1 MTSWSNDETVALINT
16 YRDKWY
22 SLRRSNLRATDW
34 QEVADAVA
42 GHCTG
47 NPPKT
52 SVQCQHKM
60 EKLRKRY
67 RAELQNV
74 GDFNYSKSL
83 HKYSSSWIYFKLMYY
98 LESGVYCSDPSVNR
112 VDRNKQNIPLHDLHC
127 NRIKHGVTMPLD
139 KRYHGGSTGS
149 RIKIRDS
156 DVIQPSI
163 THKKV
168 SSLDNDFSPPIRG
181 KYGLRKRYQGDS
193 IRSRI
198 KIRDSDLMQ
207 PSISHKKVSSLD
219 NDFSSPIGGK
229 YWSRKN
235 RSGQNG
241 LGGVYSE
248 KVSSLDDFP
257 SRIGG
262 KYGSGGVY
270 SGGEKRKDEGEGV
283 EGSDGGD
290 VMDEMMCAIERLGDR
305 FEKMERVK
313 MDMTRELESL
323 RMKMERKRAE
333 MVIETQR
340 KVWDL
345 SVEMVMEKKNKKIK
359 EMGIP
364 GL

>member
-1 MTSWSNDETVALINT
+1 MTTSWSNDETVALINT

-22 SLRRSNLRATDW
+22 SLRRSKLRATDW
-34 QEVADAVA
+34 QEVADAVV

-83 HKYSSSWIYFKLMYY
+83 HKYSSSWIYFKLMYC
-98 LESGVYCSDPSVNR
+98 LESGDYCSDPSVNR
-112 VDRNKQNIPLHDLHC
+112 VNRNKQDIPLYDLHC
-127 NRIKHGVTMPLD
+127 NGIKHGVTLPLN

-149 RIKIRDS
+149 RIS
-156 DVIQPSI
+156 
-163 THKKV
+163 HKKV
-168 SSLDNDFSPPIRG
+168 SSLDYDFSPPIGG
-181 KYGLRKRYQGDS
+181 KYGSRKQCQGDS
-193 IRSRI
+193 TGSRI

-207 PSISHKKVSSLD
+207 PSISHKKASSLD
-219 NDFSSPIGGK
+219 NDFSLPTGGK
-229 YWSRKN
+229 YGPRKN

-257 SRIGG
+257 SPIGG
-262 KYGSGGVY
+262 KYESGGVY
-270 SGGEKRKDEGEGV
+270 SGGGKRKDEGEGV

-290 VMDEMMCAIERLGDR
+290 VMDEMMCAIERLGDG

-323 RMKMERKRAE
+323 RMKMERKRTE

-345 SVEMVMEKKNKKIK
+345 FVEKVMEKNNKKIK
-359 EMGIP
+359 GMGKP

>member
-1 MTSWSNDETVALINT
+1 MTTSWSNDETVALINT

-22 SLRRSNLRATDW
+22 SLRRSKLRATDW
-34 QEVADAVA
+34 QEVADAVV

-83 HKYSSSWIYFKLMYY
+83 HKYSSSWIYFKLMYC
-98 LESGVYCSDPSVNR
+98 LESGDYCSDPSVNR
-112 VDRNKQNIPLHDLHC
+112 VNRNKQDIPLYDLHC
-127 NRIKHGVTMPLD
+127 NGIKHGVTLPLN

-149 RIKIRDS
+149 RIS
-156 DVIQPSI
+156 
-163 THKKV
+163 HKKV
-168 SSLDNDFSPPIRG
+168 SSLDNDFSPPTGG
-181 KYGLRKRYQGDS
+181 KYG
-193 IRSRI
+193 
-198 KIRDSDLMQ
+198 
-207 PSISHKKVSSLD
+207 P
-219 NDFSSPIGGK
+219 
-229 YWSRKN
+229 RKN

-257 SRIGG
+257 SPIGG
-262 KYGSGGVY
+262 KYESGGVY
-270 SGGEKRKDEGEGV
+270 SGGGKRKDEGEGV

-290 VMDEMMCAIERLGDR
+290 VMDEMTCAIERLGDG

-345 SVEMVMEKKNKKIK
+345 SVEMVMEKEKKNKKIK
-359 EMGIP
+359 GMGIP